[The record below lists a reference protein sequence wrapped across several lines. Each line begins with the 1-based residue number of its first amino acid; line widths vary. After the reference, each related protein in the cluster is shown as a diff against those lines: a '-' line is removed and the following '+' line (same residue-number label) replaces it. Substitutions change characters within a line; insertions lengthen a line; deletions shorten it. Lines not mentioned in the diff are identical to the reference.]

1 MCLYN
6 AVLYIEMFVDKNNN
20 ILKSTIKKKKQFYRN
35 AIQHSINLVSVK
47 CNILIGTLSLFADN
61 I

>member
-6 AVLYIEMFVDKNNN
+6 AVLHIEMFVDRNN
-20 ILKSTIKKKKQFYRN
+20 ILKSTIKKKHLNRK

-47 CNILIGTLSLFADN
+47 CNILIGTLSIFADN